1 MCENLEPQHFF
12 FCKGEPQTIF
22 LSLKREL
29 KSLYSH
35 EFGHTHGT
43 YLVTIHTH
51 AHMLANAHT
60 HSSVVYSLVH
70 LFSIITWAVFVTKQG
85 LILNSGNC
93 ECASTNGR
101 QMRRISE
108 GLWKSERFAIDLRW
122 SCSLSGPLG
131 LKTPLS
137 KSIQGHSRAP

>member
-1 MCENLEPQHFF
+1 MTFSEIVIPPNVMNHSNAVLRRFPQSRLVFVCENLEPQHFF

-108 GLWKSERFAIDLRW
+108 GL
-122 SCSLSGPLG
+122 
-131 LKTPLS
+131 
-137 KSIQGHSRAP
+137 